1 MSDHRPHGKTLMLD
15 EGAAARLWLAYD
27 GRDDLNALAKIFPK
41 TARAKLHVV
50 GNAVVP
56 VHGPLP
62 LARYEAACRAIAEAK
77 RADEVLHILDEAEA
91 MRAAA
96 KITFWNCRPDL
107 SRLAQPYK
115 NPTDKRIAKLIEE
128 GCEARSYDWWEI
140 DQVKNVSKDHDHP
153 CPIPVEL
160 ARRIVLSTTNPGDLI
175 VDPFAGSFTIPAVA
189 AVLGRQAIGIEQSEK
204 YCEIARSR
212 LGTIIQELKDGNE
225 EVPDVLEA
233 AE

>member
-27 GRDDLNALAKIFPK
+27 GRDDLKALAKIFPK

-91 MRAAA
+91 MRAAVE
-96 KITFWNCRPDL
+96 I
-107 SRLAQPYK
+107 RLKAERRLGEIIKAQKETIGLATGGQPYQQS
-115 NPTDKRIAKLIEE
+115 TGSQRA
-128 GCEARSYDWWEI
+128 
-140 DQVKNVSKDHDHP
+140 
-153 CPIPVEL
+153 PVERRPTL
-160 ARRIVLSTTNPGDLI
+160 A
-175 VDPFAGSFTIPAVA
+175 
-189 AVLGRQAIGIEQSEK
+189 
-204 YCEIARSR
+204 
-212 LGTIIQELKDGNE
+212 
-225 EVPDVLEA
+225 
-233 AE
+233 